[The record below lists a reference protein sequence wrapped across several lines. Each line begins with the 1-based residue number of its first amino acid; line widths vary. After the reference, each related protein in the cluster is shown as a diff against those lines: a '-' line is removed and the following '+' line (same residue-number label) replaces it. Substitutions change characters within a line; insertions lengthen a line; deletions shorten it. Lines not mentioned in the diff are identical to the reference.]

1 MIDPGAILRVDGRVA
16 LVTGGTRGIG
26 RAVAEALVAAG
37 GAVCVTARKEADV
50 EETVEALRAVGGPV
64 TGHVGSAGDPE
75 AVAAGVS
82 RCVAELGGLD
92 ILVNNAATSA
102 HFGPLADADPG
113 AVAATWRINQE
124 GPLRYV
130 QAAWAAGMRDGGGVI
145 LNVASVGGLR
155 APPMMGA
162 YSVSK
167 AALIHMTRQLAMELA
182 PGVRVNA
189 LAPGLVKTD
198 FSRALYEAD
207 ETAAA
212 RRQPLRRLGRPDD
225 VAAAALFLISDAS
238 SWITG
243 EVLVVDGGALISWP
257 A

>member
-1 MIDPGAILRVDGRVA
+1 VIDPGRILRVDGRVA
-16 LVTGGTRGIG
+16 LVTGATRGIG
-26 RAVAEALVAAG
+26 RAVAEALAAG
-37 GAVCVTARKEADV
+37 GAAVCVTARKPDEV
-50 EETVEALRAVGGPV
+50 EETVAALRAAGGAA
-64 TGHVGSAGDPE
+64 TGHAGSAGDAE
-75 AVAAGVS
+75 AVAAGVE

-102 HFGPLADADPG
+102 HFGPLVAAEPG

-130 QAAWAAGMRDGGGVI
+130 QAAWEAAMRDRGGVV
-145 LNVASVGGLR
+145 LNVASIGGLR
-155 APPMMGA
+155 ATPMMGA
-162 YSVSK
+162 YTVSK
-167 AALIHMTRQLAMELA
+167 AALLQMTRQLALELA

-189 LAPGLVKTD
+189 LAPGLVRTD

-207 ETAAA
+207 EEAAA
-212 RRQPLRRLGRPDD
+212 RRQPLGRLGRPDD
-225 VAAAALFLISDAS
+225 VAAAALFLVSEAS

-243 EVLVVDGGALISWP
+243 EVLVVDGGALVSWP